1 MIRSVLLSLGT
12 LAIVGGAL
20 PAAETPE
27 AAPAMAKAA
36 DAFLATLD
44 SAKRAKASLPFN
56 SEERLNWHFVPK
68 DRQGVPIKQMSAEQR
83 QAALTLLRSGLSAR
97 GFTKVDTIR
106 ASRGGAVRHRGQRDS
121 RPRALLL
128 HGLR

>member
-1 MIRSVLLSLGT
+1 MIRSVLLTLGA
-12 LAIVGGAL
+12 LAVAGGAP

-27 AAPAMAKAA
+27 PAPAMAKAA

-68 DRQGVPIKQMSAEQR
+68 DREGVAIKQMSARATTGGADPLEVR
-83 QAALTLLRSGLSAR
+83 LVRPRLHEGRHDPAA
-97 GFTKVDTIR
+97 
-106 ASRGGAVRHRGQRDS
+106 RGGAVRHRGQPES
-121 RPRALLL
+121 
-128 HGLR
+128 